1 MRHPLLAVMLSLSPL
16 SPAVAQVSVELNL
29 PGVTLGIN
37 QPSYPELVLVPG
49 MPVYYA
55 PGSDLNYF
63 FYDGAYW
70 VYQGDS
76 WYASSWFDG
85 PWYLVD
91 PQAVPLFVLRVPVR
105 YYRRPPPYF
114 QGWGAEAPPRW
125 GERWGGE
132 WERQHGG
139 WDRWDRGAAPRPA
152 PLPVYQRQFTGSRY
166 PPPERQQVQRG
177 EHDRYQPKD
186 EAVRRAMPGPPPR
199 AAPPQPP
206 RAPAPGRPPQ
216 SHAQPAQQAPRDQP
230 SPPAPHA
237 QPATPQP
244 HGQPAPRAQSSPP
257 APHAQPS
264 QPAPHAQPA
273 PPEPHA
279 QPAPPRGQPSPQQP
293 RAQPQRPQGQENAR
307 PGKGGPPEPKEEGG
321 RPGKEDR
328 GGDHGH

>member
-1 MRHPLLAVMLSLSPL
+1 MRHPLLAVMLSLSPAT
-16 SPAVAQVSVELNL
+16 SAVAQVSVELNL
-29 PGVTLGIN
+29 PGVTLGID

-55 PGSDLNYF
+55 PSSDLNYF

-114 QGWGAEAPPRW
+114 GGWGPEAPPRW

-166 PPPERQQVQRG
+166 PPPERQQVLRG

-199 AAPPQPP
+199 AAPAQPP
-206 RAPAPGRPPQ
+206 RAPAPGGPPQ
-216 SHAQPAQQAPRDQP
+216 SHAQPTA
-230 SPPAPHA
+230 
-237 QPATPQP
+237 PQP
-244 HGQPAPRAQSSPP
+244 HGQQAPR
-257 APHAQPS
+257 
-264 QPAPHAQPA
+264 AQPA

-279 QPAPPRGQPSPQQP
+279 QQAPP
-293 RAQPQRPQGQENAR
+293 RAQPT
-307 PGKGGPPEPKEEGG
+307 PPAP
-321 RPGKEDR
+321 RR
-328 GGDHGH
+328 CCRC